1 MLALIVSPVDRL
13 NPLGGIMKAFRAG
26 LFLFAIGAVSA
37 ISATADAAP
46 RVLLRGCAAWTMP
59 FCLMMKAT
67 DGKTYQLL
75 DAGPAFPAGTRVM
88 VYADRV
94 GDVGLCFA
102 PTAKVVR
109 FRTLP
114 PGPC

>member
-1 MLALIVSPVDRL
+1 MKPLRVAIFLI
-13 NPLGGIMKAFRAG
+13 AFG
-26 LFLFAIGAVSA
+26 AIVASSV
-37 ISATADAAP
+37 TARAAP
-46 RVLLRGCAAWTMP
+46 RVLFRGCAQWTMP

-75 DAGPAFPAGTRVM
+75 DAGPAFPPDTRVL
-88 VYADRV
+88 VYSNKV

-102 PTAKVVR
+102 PTARVVR
-109 FRTLP
+109 FKVLK